1 MALVTR
7 IVQKQIHNG
16 TKIVQVHFDAS
27 GTAHTLKPGE
37 TRMISAITRE
47 EVAKVDN
54 SEKKIAGLQD
64 RIKELESELA
74 KKTVVVA
81 PGLQPQKKG
90 KK

>member
-54 SEKKIAGLQD
+54 SEKKISVLQD
-64 RIKELESELA
+64 RIKELEAELL
-74 KKTVVVA
+74 KKQIADVA
-81 PGLQPQKKG
+81 AVKKG